1 MLVRNRTT
9 STDSDVTNKERVTS
23 FHVVTIAGLALF
35 HDCHPTYVQQ
45 LLLFCAPTAFW
56 VYTTTAAI
64 AGESDGRGGD
74 DVNMEQNDGR
84 CGDDTST
91 EQNDREW
98 Q

>member
-1 MLVRNRTT
+1 MTGKG
-9 STDSDVTNKERVTS
+9 SDVTNKERVTS
-23 FHVVTIAGLALF
+23 FHVVTSRASPVSRLSS
-35 HDCHPTYVQQ
+35 TYVQQ
-45 LLLFCAPTAFW
+45 LLFFCAPTAFW

>member
-1 MLVRNRTT
+1 MTGKG
-9 STDSDVTNKERVTS
+9 SDVTNNERVTS
-23 FHVVTIAGLALF
+23 FHVVTPRALPVVMTIVI
-35 HDCHPTYVQQ
+35 HLRTAVLCVCV
-45 LLLFCAPTAFW
+45 CAPTAIW